1 MEKREFEP
9 QFTLGGRIS
18 DLERKTLCELCSELC
33 GQIRDEVG
41 TDGFRGGVYP
51 DNISL
56 DEDGGVG
63 LGPAKDGDWEGQEL
77 DFLAPELYWHG
88 ERSSRADVY
97 SLGML
102 LYYGIN
108 SAQLPFHKSGA
119 QKARERRLNGERF
132 APPKAAGRRL
142 GEIIAKAT
150 SFKPAER
157 YSDVTELQAMLESVI
172 SNHYLSGA
180 PSAETVFQKSEEE
193 LSQVERMM
201 VSILSREDQNEE
213 VPPEDEPDTACE
225 EESTD
230 EETAVPAETAE
241 ESADEVTQEG
251 SGESDQTAPTDKGPF
266 DFRLDIPEPAPEPE
280 PEFHVEIPV
289 LTEEKNPEL
298 APVRVKSARQKKR
311 ERQRAIRRRARRRKR
326 RFLFFIAAICVLV
339 ILVAVVWGR
348 MHPTE
353 LSFTSPT
360 PAPTATVEPTR
371 APITILATPEPV
383 ATPEPTAEPVRE
395 HSYELVRDNVSWTQA
410 AEICRQMG
418 GYLVTIDDQAE
429 FDRVVEMAASSNTP
443 NIWIGCHRE
452 DGALVWESGENVSFY
467 RWDEQNGEPSGWD
480 SYDNIPEDYVMLW
493 YHNGWFYNDNR
504 NDPAGDYPAI
514 YGGAIGF
521 VCEYE
526 HN

>member
-1 MEKREFEP
+1 MEKREFDP
-9 QFTLGGRIS
+9 RFTLGGRIS
-18 DLERKTLCELCSELC
+18 NLERKTLCELCCELC
-33 GQIRDEVG
+33 KQIRDEVG
-41 TDGFRGGVYP
+41 TDGYRGGIYP

-56 DEDGGVG
+56 DDNEGVG
-63 LGPAKDGDWEGQEL
+63 LGKAKDGDWEGQEL
-77 DFLAPELYWHG
+77 DFLAPEIYWNG
-88 ERSSRADVY
+88 ERSPKADVY

-119 QKARERRLNGERF
+119 DKARERRLNGERF

-150 SFKPAER
+150 SFKPSER
-157 YSDVTELQAMLESVI
+157 YSDVTELQAMLESII

-201 VSILSREDQNEE
+201 VSILSREDSSEE
-213 VPPEDEPDTACE
+213 ITLEDEPDAVCE
-225 EESTD
+225 EN
-230 EETAVPAETAE
+230 EEENSPAEELAASAEDIADEAAAE
-241 ESADEVTQEG
+241 EGGEDSEDETL
-251 SGESDQTAPTDKGPF
+251 T
-266 DFRLDIPEPAPEPE
+266 LPEPDSEPE
-280 PEFHVEIPV
+280 QEFRVEIPV

-298 APVRVKSARQKKR
+298 APVRVKSAKQKKR

-326 RFLFFIAAICVLV
+326 RFLFFVAALCVLV

-348 MHPTE
+348 MNPTE
-353 LSFTSPT
+353 LSFSRPT
-360 PAPTATVEPTR
+360 PAPTPTVEPTK
-371 APITILATPEPV
+371 APITVIYTPEP
-383 ATPEPTAEPVRE
+383 APTPEPTPEPVRE
-395 HSYELVRDNVSWTQA
+395 HRYEIVRDNVSWTQA

-418 GYLVTIDDQAE
+418 GYLVTINDQAE

-452 DGALVWESGENVSFY
+452 NGSLVWESGEDVSFY
-467 RWDEQNGEPSGWD
+467 RWDEANGEPSGWD

-526 HN
+526 TN